1 VLFNSY
7 AFLFGFM
14 PVTLAVFVWLSRRQ
28 SARLS
33 MTWLVAASL
42 FFYGWWEPRYLAL
55 LLGSATANYL
65 VALRLGRPGAAHG
78 KAVLVVG
85 VTGNLVA
92 IGVFKYLHFFA
103 GGVERLLAADFGLPP
118 IVLPLAISFFT
129 FQQIAYLLDCHR
141 DPARVEPRFLHY
153 LFFVSF
159 FPQLIAGPIVHHSEI
174 MPQIARR
181 SAFRVHAENLAV
193 GSSIFVAGLF
203 KKVVLADGLA
213 PYATPV
219 FDAALAG
226 ASPTGAE
233 AWLAAVAYSLQL
245 YFDFSGYSDM
255 AIGLARLFG
264 IHLPLNF
271 DSPYKATNIIEFWR
285 RWHMTLSRF
294 LRDCLYIP
302 LGGNRKGANRRYA
315 NLMVTMLLGGL
326 WHGAAWTFVIWGGLH
341 GLYLL
346 ANHGFRAF
354 RRRVAAPTGARGSH
368 AGRLAGRVLT
378 LLSVVTAWVIFR
390 AESLDAATRI
400 LAAMAGAG
408 PGAAP
413 VALQAW
419 PDPGGWLLLGG
430 SAAIAL
436 VGPNSQ
442 QIFRAVYRSPA
453 ADPRSRIPEDRGPR
467 WRPSPAWAVALGLLA
482 AFALAAV
489 PGATEFVYFQF

>member
-1 VLFNSY
+1 MLFNSY

-14 PVTLAVFVWLSRRQ
+14 PVTLAVFMWLSLRRN
-28 SARLS
+28 ARLS
-33 MTWLVAASL
+33 MTWLVVASL

-55 LLGSATANYL
+55 LLGSATTNYL
-65 VALRLGRPGAAHG
+65 VALRLGRPGEAHG

-85 VTGNLVA
+85 VAVNLVA

-103 GGVERLLAADFGLPP
+103 GGVERLLDANFGLPP

-129 FQQIAYLLDCHR
+129 FQQIAYLVDCHR
-141 DPARVEPRFLHY
+141 DPARVERRFLHY

-181 SAFRVHAENLAV
+181 SAFRVHAESLAV
-193 GSSIFVAGLF
+193 GSSIFAVGLF

-271 DSPYKATNIIEFWR
+271 DSPYKASSVIEFWR

-294 LRDCLYIP
+294 LRDCLYVP
-302 LGGNRKGANRRYA
+302 LGGNRKGTARRYV

-341 GLYLL
+341 GVYLL
-346 ANHGFRAF
+346 ANHGFRAL
-354 RRRVAAPTGARGSH
+354 RSRATSTEAGGSH
-368 AGRLAGRVLT
+368 LGRFVGRVLT
-378 LLSVVTAWVIFR
+378 LLSVVTAWVVFR
-390 AESLDAATRI
+390 AESLDAATRM

-408 PGAAP
+408 SGAAP
-413 VALQAW
+413 VAPHAW
-419 PDPGGWLLLGG
+419 PEPGGWLLLAG

-436 VGPNSQ
+436 FGPNSQ
-442 QIFRAVYRSPA
+442 QIFRGVYHSPT
-453 ADPRSRIPEDRGPR
+453 ADRRARTPEDWGPR
-467 WRPSPAWAVALGLLA
+467 WKASRAWAVALGALA
-482 AFALAAV
+482 AIAVSAV